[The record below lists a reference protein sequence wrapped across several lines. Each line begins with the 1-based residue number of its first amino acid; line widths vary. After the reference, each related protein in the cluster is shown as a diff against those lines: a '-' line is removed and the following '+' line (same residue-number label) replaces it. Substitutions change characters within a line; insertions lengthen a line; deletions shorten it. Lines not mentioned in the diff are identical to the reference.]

1 MELPDFIFQA
11 EENLVEKAWGGN
23 WIANL
28 KNLKINKRIGE
39 SWEFSAHPSRPSYV
53 NINGGKINLI
63 DLVKKAK
70 DEILGELKTDTI
82 PILVKLLDIRT
93 RISVQVHPSDHVAKM
108 LGETD
113 VGKDEAWMVIGKG
126 KVFIG
131 FKEDISVE
139 DLQDN
144 KIIEKVNKIEAG
156 HLDAFYIPAGIIH
169 FAEEVKLFE
178 VSTNSDLTYRIYDF
192 SGRETHIEKALK
204 ALKMKK
210 TSLKDIKGEKGKIIT
225 DKFEAKTVEVK
236 GEVEFEINTFNIIL
250 ALEAPLTLKSKR
262 EVANLRKGYSCL
274 IPAKTGRYSVEGN
287 TKFIHVCAGE
297 CYL

>member
-126 KVFIG
+126 KVYIG

-144 KIIEKVNKIEAG
+144 KIIEKINKIEAG
-156 HLDAFYIPAGIIH
+156 HLDTFYIPAGIIH

-192 SGRETHIEKALK
+192 SGRGTHIEKALK

-210 TSLKDIKGEKGKIIT
+210 TSLKDIKDEKGKIIT

-262 EVANLRKGYSCL
+262 EVTNLRKGYSCL

-297 CYL
+297 FYL